1 MTIKYLHIPCILF
14 ALTACVD
21 QRADVIIN
29 YANQRANDEIY
40 NSFTLKR
47 ISDLGTI
54 QAGDSLL
61 TLNVEYDLK
70 REEFIREYH
79 DLLATSMALRNTQE
93 ERKKVYS
100 SMNMNQDTI
109 VWTSE
114 LEQRAEK
121 GNAAALVFKQRKL
134 KELTAMEARIARY
147 KSDPGVILATQA
159 RVTYTILN
167 PLTFST
173 QEMQR
178 TFVFSPDN
186 RKVLMVYK

>member
-1 MTIKYLHIPCILF
+1 MTIKYLLIPSILF

-29 YANQRANDEIY
+29 YANQRAKDEIY

-61 TLNVEYDLK
+61 TLNAEYDLK

-93 ERKKVYS
+93 ERNKIHS

-114 LEQRAEK
+114 LEQRTEK
-121 GNAAALVFKQRKL
+121 GNSAALVFKQRKL

-147 KSDPGVILATQA
+147 KSDPSVILATQA
-159 RVTYTILN
+159 RITYTILN

-186 RKVLMVYK
+186 SKVLMVYK